1 MEHVPW
7 LTVVTFAPLA
17 GAVPLAFFPPR
28 AVRLHRWWGLGV
40 TVATFGLAL
49 GMFTRFSSNNAG
61 FQLGLIAFTAAVL
74 GGIGN
79 LAGAVLGGVLIGVIQ
94 GLNDGLPYAFGQ
106 EWSQSVVFAI
116 LIMLMVFKPT
126 GLLGQNIGEKV

>member
-1 MEHVPW
+1 M
-7 LTVVTFAPLA
+7 
-17 GAVPLAFFPPR
+17 
-28 AVRLHRWWGLGV
+28 
-40 TVATFGLAL
+40 
-49 GMFTRFSSNNAG
+49 
-61 FQLGLIAFTAAVL
+61 
-74 GGIGN
+74 
-79 LAGAVLGGVLIGVIQ
+79 IQ